1 MLGLLAI
8 AAIPA
13 TIGTTEAIN
22 QRNRQ
27 DRESKR
33 DARFALDVYCESP
46 SRKRDQV
53 HRKTIVLRDNKVR
66 GSLFRSYIRS
76 RP

>member
-1 MLGLLAI
+1 MVLGLLAI

-22 QRNRQ
+22 QRRRR

-53 HRKTIVLRDNKVR
+53 HGKTVVFRDNKVC
-66 GSLFRSYIRS
+66 GSFFRS
-76 RP
+76 